1 MTKPR
6 EKREKHA
13 VTVMDAV
20 PSSRLLESRLLYR
33 VFYTVY
39 YGQYT
44 VLQLPGH
51 VVSKRKY
58 ACFGDTLNIYT
69 YEWYIR
75 FCWIVKRGVT
85 ELSYVNTH

>member
-6 EKREKHA
+6 EKRERHA

-44 VLQLPGH
+44 PATWARGLEEKVCMFWRYLE
-51 VVSKRKY
+51 Y
-58 ACFGDTLNIYT
+58 IYLRMV
-69 YEWYIR
+69 Y
-75 FCWIVKRGVT
+75 
-85 ELSYVNTH
+85 